1 MIGKHALRG
10 LARDCTAAAAVELAL
25 VLPLVLTL
33 ILVTL
38 EGGHYMYAEHK
49 VTKGVRDGARY
60 AGRQFFS
67 AYGCPSAGPGTIDST
82 VATRIRNITRT
93 GYTAGANPVIA
104 GWVEGNVAVTVD
116 CVASQSGIYAAVSG
130 MAPIVRVN
138 AIVTYPRLFA
148 LPGLA
153 PSSIK
158 LRAEAE
164 AAVMGL

>member
-1 MIGKHALRG
+1 MQLLRAF
-10 LARDCTAAAAVELAL
+10 LQDRIAAAAAEFAL
-25 VLPLVLTL
+25 VLPVVLTL

-67 AYGCPSAGPGTIDST
+67 AYSCPSAGPGTIDSAVVT
-82 VATRIRNITRT
+82 KIKNITRT
-93 GYTAGANPVIA
+93 GYTSGANSVIG
-104 GWVEGNVAVTVD
+104 GWVDGDITVTVD
-116 CVASQSGIYAAVSG
+116 CVAGQQGIYAAISN
-130 MAPIVRVN
+130 MAPIVKVN

-153 PSSIK
+153 TSSIK